1 MHWIHCNVC
10 AVLPSKSPDV
20 VFYIGSCGHPICGN
34 CLPENGVMSLR
45 SQRDV
50 SGQCRVCNKNSSYKP
65 INRDLPRAIQIF
77 FQSPWTL
84 AEKQCKQLQAVMKFQ
99 AEQQARFYK
108 NVQMKQNMI
117 NHQMQCL
124 VKRTQVDA
132 KTIEQKNREIE
143 ALRQHTGELEQRLK
157 KEMQE
162 SKCAR
167 EKLVK
172 CMTQSDCSSNKPYP
186 SLNGPTPMSTVS
198 FANVVSSTPLQS
210 NTDIFPP
217 DEDRPRR
224 SGTDM
229 GMDVGDSFQL
239 DFNQF
244 ESPLAGAPDFL
255 FKTPSSSTLK
265 MSKSKKPASM
275 MFGSGGVDFLR

>member
-10 AVLPSKSPDV
+10 AALPSKSPDV
-20 VFYIGSCGHPICGN
+20 VFYIGSCGHPICEK

-65 INRDLPRAIQIF
+65 INRDLPRTIQIF
-77 FQSPWTL
+77 FQSPSTL
-84 AEKQCKQLQAVMKFQ
+84 AEKQCKQLQAVTKFQ
-99 AEQQARFYK
+99 AEQQTRFYK

-143 ALRQHTGELEQRLK
+143 ALRQHTSELEQRLK

-162 SKCAR
+162 NKSAR
-167 EKLVK
+167 ETLVK
-172 CMTQSDCSSNKPYP
+172 HMSQSDRSSSRPYP

-198 FANVVSSTPLQS
+198 FENVVSSTPLQR
-210 NTDIFPP
+210 NTNIFPS
-217 DEDRPRR
+217 DDDRHRR

-229 GMDVGDSFQL
+229 GMGVGDSFQI

-244 ESPLAGAPDFL
+244 ESPLAGAPDF

-265 MSKSKKPASM
+265 MSTSKTPASM